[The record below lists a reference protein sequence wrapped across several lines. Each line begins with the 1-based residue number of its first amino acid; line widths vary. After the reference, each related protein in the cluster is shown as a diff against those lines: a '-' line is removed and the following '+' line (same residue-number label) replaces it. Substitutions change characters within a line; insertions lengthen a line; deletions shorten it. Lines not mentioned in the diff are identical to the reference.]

1 MIVLILVIHVLLP
14 KLSMVRSNGEE
25 YDDGFYH
32 ELVDKYFEEKND
44 TLSPGYDTLFDY
56 NSLKNREGQSNIDT
70 ANSEDEKE
78 LEYSEEEYE
87 YYESGSEEDSSDH
100 HIQMSEEIS
109 DETEEYYVDEED
121 GLGVEDMTSSESDE
135 LCKGVDKC
143 GQNKKSKDTSDEAKS
158 NECGITKKCGEDSEN
173 DSKESKSGECSKKSD
188 CKPVTTGPL
197 AKSIKLKT
205 IDRSIKTDFDGKMDK
220 KREKSA
226 NYQPIDGHYIERNAT
241 ISPFLFYNTS
251 HVHEAFNSLQKH
263 KKIIKKLLRH
273 IDKKI
278 DTYMNSNDKYY
289 SPNRTHYKEHTGSAK
304 YLLFNMY

>member
-56 NSLKNREGQSNIDT
+56 NSLKNRE
-70 ANSEDEKE
+70 
-78 LEYSEEEYE
+78 EEEYE

-143 GQNKKSKDTSDEAKS
+143 GQNKK
-158 NECGITKKCGEDSEN
+158 NEN

-263 KKIIKKLLRH
+263 KKIIR
-273 IDKKI
+273 
-278 DTYMNSNDKYY
+278 N
-289 SPNRTHYKEHTGSAK
+289 
-304 YLLFNMY
+304 YLAISTRK